1 MLLKS
6 AKFLLIISI
15 MGIAGCKPVT
25 PTTPTETIELPT
37 STNSPLT
44 NPIPDVTIE
53 PTAQS
58 PTEIVTEVPTNSSLP
73 ITIQNVN
80 QLTLSNTLT
89 MQEPVRIKWNLDQ
102 NSFTLIGFEGFW
114 IYSYPELQLL
124 FEYQFQPDEMLV
136 DVSSDG
142 ETYVL
147 SFNQSSLIVK
157 NWQTNQSHTIQTNIN
172 FMGGDISPD
181 GTEIILVQQDIWA
194 GPVFDLESG
203 NIITTITGFETAAP
217 VYNISFG
224 EDGNHAIWN
233 ARATIR
239 LSDIS
244 SNTIGEPIFHEDFL
258 ASFSLSPNGEILAT
272 SALGTNNDA
281 IIPLV
286 FFYDAASTEELA
298 TVEIE
303 SAAFSMDFS
312 PNSQLLSVADGNM
325 VALLDSI
332 ELIEIFR
339 FEGDSER
346 VNNLEFSPNGDVL
359 AVCGANQTVT
369 FWTIPTP

>member
-1 MLLKS
+1 MLI
-6 AKFLLIISI
+6 F
-15 MGIAGCKPVT
+15 GCKPVT
-25 PTTPTETIELPT
+25 PPALTETIEIPT
-37 STNSPLT
+37 TTNTPIT
-44 NPIPDVTIE
+44 NPNPDATNE
-53 PTAQS
+53 PSAQS
-58 PTEIVTEVPTNSSLP
+58 PTESVTAVPSNSFLP
-73 ITIQNVN
+73 ITSQNVN
-80 QLTLSNTLT
+80 QLTLSNTLA

-114 IYSYPELQLL
+114 IFSHPELQLL

-157 NWQTNQSHTIQTNIN
+157 NWQTNQSHTIQTNIS

-194 GPVFDLESG
+194 GPIFDLESS
-203 NIITTITGFETAAP
+203 NEITTMIGFETAAP
-217 VYNISFG
+217 VYNVSFG

-239 LSDIS
+239 LSDIAT
-244 SNTIGEPIFHEDFL
+244 NTIGDPIFHEDFL
-258 ASFSLSPNGEILAT
+258 SSFSLSPNGEILAT
-272 SALGTNNDA
+272 SSLGTNNDA

-286 FFYDAASTEELA
+286 FFYDAVTTVELA
-298 TVEIE
+298 SVEIE
-303 SAAFSMDFS
+303 SPAFSMDFS
-312 PNSQLLSVADGNM
+312 PDSRLLSVADGKM

-332 ELIEIFR
+332 ELIELFR
-339 FEGDSER
+339 FDGDPER
-346 VNNLEFSPNGDVL
+346 VNNLEFSPDGDVL

-369 FWTIPTP
+369 FWIIPTP